1 MNSDRTDQETGTSAT
16 DAVELTSWKEIA
28 HYLGV
33 HVRTAQKW
41 VHTLRLPVHRRAGAR
56 SRVFAYTAELDAWK
70 RQGLRASPQ
79 ERHYSWP
86 LGSGVTVEVRFTG
99 APLERRNIELLR
111 AYLNLLK
118 NALS

>member
-86 LGSGVTVEVRFTG
+86 LGSGS
-99 APLERRNIELLR
+99 LLR
-111 AYLNLLK
+111 FASRVLRWSAGTLNSC
-118 NALS
+118 ALT